1 MSFFKSDARF
11 TSAQKDEIFARGLR
25 SNKFE
30 DLRKNKCVDLGK
42 RIANQQVSDED
53 IINEVAVLASRYVMW
68 IDPIHDPE
76 NGELVKAIANGNAQ
90 FVIDYLN
97 KYNSNPFEYFNAF
110 PQKGA
115 APAPLYIRL
124 SQVSDIFLT
133 MMSNDDLSFY
143 NVRIIIFDTFLRLF
157 GGYFLLGA
165 DLEMDNTGEITVK
178 RFVNIGTRYDY
189 HEKYPED
196 VTVHSKEFV
205 FSTFAQN
212 LKYDKFVTVEI
223 SKAMKSPFPKN
234 LSLECELSS
243 MAKKQIKVVEEA
255 QAAGIKKERLEFEAS
270 QAANEATKKAAQ
282 DEREAKVEAAR
293 KAFEAS
299 EIAGNAGVSVI
310 GNKVIPVNGGR
321 RTRRHKRSG
330 HKKHSKKQHRS
341 NKMRSGSRRH

>member
-1 MSFFKSDARF
+1 MSFESDTRF
-11 TSAQKDEIFARGLR
+11 TSGQKEEIFAKALWSGQV
-25 SNKFE
+25 E

-53 IINEVAVLASRYVMW
+53 IINEVAGLASRYIVGMGL
-68 IDPIHDPE
+68 IHDPE

-97 KYNSNPFEYFNAF
+97 KYNSNPFQYFNAF

-133 MMSNDDLSFY
+133 MMSDDDLSVY
-143 NVRIIIFDTFLRLF
+143 SVRAIIFDTFLRLF

-165 DLEMDNTGEITVK
+165 DLEMDKTGEITVEK
-178 RFVNIGTRYDY
+178 FVNIGTRYDY

-196 VTVHSKEFV
+196 VTVHSKDFV
-205 FSTFAQN
+205 FSTFARN

-234 LSLECELSS
+234 LSLQCELSS

-270 QAANEATKKAAQ
+270 QAAAKAARKAEQ

-299 EIAGNAGVSVI
+299 GNAGVSVI
-310 GNKVIPVNGGR
+310 GNKVIPVNGGK
-321 RTRRHKRSG
+321 RTRHKRSDKRSG

-341 NKMRSGSRRH
+341 NKRRSGSRRH